1 MSHGEVP
8 PPIPIGESRPDNF
21 LDSWKEIAAYLGR
34 EVRTVQRWEKKEGLP
49 VHRQIHEK
57 LGTVYAYKSE
67 VDAWWKE
74 RSAKLGSKSDNGEI
88 AEGPRIVAWPASR
101 PELPEEELNI
111 STRSS
116 WLWRLAAAVAASG
129 LLALLVLANQ
139 MGLRDK
145 LKHLLV
151 RGAPAPIRSIA
162 ILPLE
167 NRTGDSS
174 KDYFADGMTEAL
186 ITELGKVSALRVISR
201 TSSSRYKNSKKPL
214 SQIARELNVDG
225 IVEGAVV
232 QSAGRVRINA
242 QLIYAQTD
250 LYLWGRSYER
260 SMSDVLALEDE
271 VARAIT
277 REIRINITAQEL
289 GRLNSASAVNPE
301 AYQLYLKGR
310 FLLERRTEAGMKKA
324 VECFEEALQKD
335 PNSALAYS
343 GLADA
348 YGLLGGFSFLSP
360 KEAYPRATAAAMKA
374 LELDDTLAEAH
385 AALAI
390 TVYGGFEEQEK
401 HFKRAI
407 ELNPGYANAHLWY
420 ARDLSRM
427 GRVDEALKEILR
439 AHELDPLSLIIND
452 NVGEVY
458 GWARQYDKAIEQLRK
473 TLEMEPNFAR
483 THLDLGGAYE
493 YKGMFDEAIAEFQK
507 ARELGGENWPELRVP
522 LQHAY
527 EASGYRGYYQEQLR
541 LLKKR
546 SKQNYVAPATI
557 AIIYARLG
565 DKESA
570 FTWLEKAL
578 QERTGLFFIKVEP
591 VYDPMRS
598 DPRFRDLLHRA
609 GLPE

>member
-74 RSAKLGSKSDNGEI
+74 RSAKLGSKPENGEL
-88 AEGPRIVAWPASR
+88 AEGPRIVAWPAST
-101 PELPEEELNI
+101 PELPDEELNTA
-111 STRSS
+111 TR
-116 WLWRLAAAVAASG
+116 WRRLLGLAAVVAASG
-129 LLALLVLANQ
+129 LLALLVQANEW
-139 MGLRDK
+139 GLRDK

-151 RGAPAPIRSIA
+151 RGAPTPIRSIA
-162 ILPLE
+162 VLPLE
-167 NRTGDSS
+167 NLTGDSS
-174 KDYFADGMTEAL
+174 KDYFADGMTDAL
-186 ITELGKVSALRVISR
+186 ITELGKVRALRVISR

-232 QSAGRVRINA
+232 QSAGRVRIKA
-242 QLIYAQTD
+242 QLIYARTD
-250 LYLWGRSYER
+250 LYLWGRSYDR
-260 SMSDVLALEDE
+260 DLSDVLALEDE

-277 REIRINITAQEL
+277 QEIRINVTAQEL
-289 GRLNSASAVNPE
+289 GRLNSASPVNPE
-301 AYQLYLKGR
+301 VYQLYLKGR
-310 FLLERRTEAGMKKA
+310 FFLERRTEAGMKKA

-360 KEAYPRATAAAMKA
+360 KEAYPRARAAAMKA
-374 LELDDTLAEAH
+374 LELDDTLAEPH

-390 TVYGGFEEQEK
+390 TVDGGFEEQEK

-439 AHELDPLSLIIND
+439 AQELDPLSLIIND

-458 GWARQYDKAIEQLRK
+458 GWAHQYDKALEQLRK
-473 TLEMEPNFAR
+473 TLEMDPNFAR
-483 THLDLGGAYE
+483 THLDLGVTYE

-541 LLKKR
+541 LLKER
-546 SKQNYVAPATI
+546 SKQSYVAPATI
-557 AIIYARLG
+557 ATIYARLG

-570 FTWLEKAL
+570 FTWLEKA
-578 QERTGLFFIKVEP
+578 QRERTGLFFIKVEP
-591 VYDPMRS
+591 VFDPMRS

>member
-1 MSHGEVP
+1 
-8 PPIPIGESRPDNF
+8 
-21 LDSWKEIAAYLGR
+21 LG
-34 EVRTVQRWEKKEGLP
+34 
-49 VHRQIHEK
+49 
-57 LGTVYAYKSE
+57 
-67 VDAWWKE
+67 
-74 RSAKLGSKSDNGEI
+74 
-88 AEGPRIVAWPASR
+88 
-101 PELPEEELNI
+101 
-111 STRSS
+111 
-116 WLWRLAAAVAASG
+116 LAAVVAASG
-129 LLALLVLANQ
+129 LLALLVQANEW
-139 MGLRDK
+139 GLRDK

-151 RGAPAPIRSIA
+151 RGAPTPIRSIA
-162 ILPLE
+162 VLPLE
-167 NRTGDSS
+167 NLTGDSS
-174 KDYFADGMTEAL
+174 KDYFADGMTDAL
-186 ITELGKVSALRVISR
+186 ITELGKVRALRVISR

-232 QSAGRVRINA
+232 QSAGRVRIKA
-242 QLIYAQTD
+242 QLIYARTD
-250 LYLWGRSYER
+250 LYLWGRSYDR
-260 SMSDVLALEDE
+260 DLSDVLALEDE

-277 REIRINITAQEL
+277 QEIRINVTAQEL
-289 GRLNSASAVNPE
+289 GRLNSASPVNPE
-301 AYQLYLKGR
+301 VYQLYLKGR

-360 KEAYPRATAAAMKA
+360 KEAYPRARAAAMKA
-374 LELDDTLAEAH
+374 LELDDTLAEPH

-390 TVYGGFEEQEK
+390 TVDGGFEEQEK

-439 AHELDPLSLIIND
+439 AQELDPLSLIIND

-458 GWARQYDKAIEQLRK
+458 GWAHQYDKALEQLRK
-473 TLEMEPNFAR
+473 TLEMDPNFAR
-483 THLDLGGAYE
+483 THLDLGVTYE

-541 LLKKR
+541 LLKERSKR
-546 SKQNYVAPATI
+546 SYVAPATI

-570 FTWLEKAL
+570 FTWLEKA
-578 QERTGLFFIKVEP
+578 QRERAGLSFIKVEP
-591 VYDPMRS
+591 VYDPIRS